1 MLFRLKKLFLC
12 YCYIVFSCISYS
24 YGSISVRNLSDD
36 EDKALAARF
45 SQSSHLE
52 RRIKDTFTGFENK
65 IKDETNQKN
74 SILKETEQGIETKSR
89 RLQELVNNI
98 EQQKNYINT
107 LIDQIQTQVNERN
120 RQNIPNELIENLRRE
135 ISSIGV
141 PYNNLGDASSYH
153 DYQRYQH
160 PNPGG
165 YSRTKSSSYLQ
176 NICDQIDT
184 CATLVH
190 NLVYQNS
197 DSIWDRSGTIKS
209 KSEDIKN
216 YTYNW
221 SDSCHKVSES
231 VFCNHDTIRRRANSA
246 DNRARNIC
254 TEVDAIRSAIDA
266 IKSHIISIK
275 DHASNLKNEIRS
287 YETDSD
293 SKIDNNKTLMQT
305 ESWNK
310 AKDYGDIV
318 LQKSLEKGRIRIVE
332 VHQLAINL
340 AQSRID
346 RIIPV
351 YFDRR
356 DLSNS
361 QSYQFKIEP
370 IQQNVSAIRQ
380 ASITIN
386 SASREIND
394 ISRQVLYLAK
404 NQHAKID
411 VNYGALVKKGT
422 QLEETAKQL
431 SKEFLTVSQSLVVV
445 VKDKQQQVQTLIKA
459 EKNLK
464 ESFKVHEK
472 HLIESHDH
480 HISDLKEQKNELI
493 KIKNEMIDN
502 KSKAVKEL
510 EEENKNLRSRMNE
523 YEKKIQEIPLRDQNE
538 LKIKMVDSMLEAMM
552 SLLQMDISD
561 LKSKNIS
568 GPELAQQ
575 CLMKIIQNKK

>member
-190 NLVYQNS
+190 
-197 DSIWDRSGTIKS
+197 IWST
-209 KSEDIKN
+209 
-216 YTYNW
+216 
-221 SDSCHKVSES
+221 
-231 VFCNHDTIRRRANSA
+231 
-246 DNRARNIC
+246 
-254 TEVDAIRSAIDA
+254 
-266 IKSHIISIK
+266 
-275 DHASNLKNEIRS
+275 
-287 YETDSD
+287 
-293 SKIDNNKTLMQT
+293 
-305 ESWNK
+305 
-310 AKDYGDIV
+310 
-318 LQKSLEKGRIRIVE
+318 RIRIV
-332 VHQLAINL
+332 
-340 AQSRID
+340 SGID
-346 RIIPV
+346 
-351 YFDRR
+351 
-356 DLSNS
+356 
-361 QSYQFKIEP
+361 
-370 IQQNVSAIRQ
+370 
-380 ASITIN
+380 
-386 SASREIND
+386 
-394 ISRQVLYLAK
+394 
-404 NQHAKID
+404 
-411 VNYGALVKKGT
+411 
-422 QLEETAKQL
+422 
-431 SKEFLTVSQSLVVV
+431 
-445 VKDKQQQVQTLIKA
+445 
-459 EKNLK
+459 
-464 ESFKVHEK
+464 
-472 HLIESHDH
+472 
-480 HISDLKEQKNELI
+480 
-493 KIKNEMIDN
+493 
-502 KSKAVKEL
+502 
-510 EEENKNLRSRMNE
+510 
-523 YEKKIQEIPLRDQNE
+523 QER
-538 LKIKMVDSMLEAMM
+538 
-552 SLLQMDISD
+552 
-561 LKSKNIS
+561 
-568 GPELAQQ
+568 
-575 CLMKIIQNKK
+575 